1 MINNFNKL
9 NASGKEAKYL
19 KLFWLGFIIYTI
31 CNVFSKTEYFSY
43 IIFQAIQSLC
53 LILIFFTGS
62 YLIRFKFSNK
72 YLKFFYIIYCIWL
85 LLIIIRGFSFE
96 YNFVKYLLFDS
107 SYGIM
112 PYFVPL
118 ILFFPKKVVFYK
130 NIFDVIIILGI
141 FYIIYV
147 AVTIGELLNTNHASL
162 LSQGIVEY
170 SSILSF
176 PVSFLLLTFNYHSVK
191 RKIFS
196 AIVLSL
202 TLLFAI
208 YRARRGMIFICSSQI
223 IFAFFLY
230 LINSKKKFLIIF
242 FSIIIALLVSNYI
255 YDTMLKKDNLIL
267 GFLTERGTEDTR
279 TGVELSFYSDFKT
292 KDWIFGRGI
301 QGEYYCPN
309 IDENQNT
316 DYRSVIETG
325 YLQII
330 LRGGLISFILILLIT
345 LPAIFLGLF
354 YSKNTLSKAA
364 GLWILLWALYL
375 YPATM
380 EAFSLYYI
388 LFWIS
393 IGICYSQTIRNI
405 SETEMKFLFHSKR
418 LN

>member
-9 NASGKEAKYL
+9 NTNGKEAKYL
-19 KLFWLGFIIYTI
+19 KLFWLGFTIYTI
-31 CNVFSKTEYFSY
+31 CAVFSKTEYFSY
-43 IIFQAIQSLC
+43 IVLQAIQFLC
-53 LILIFFTGS
+53 LILLFFTAS
-62 YLIRFKFSNK
+62 YLIRFNFSNK
-72 YLKFFYIIYCIWL
+72 YLNFFYIIYCSWL
-85 LLIIIRGFSFE
+85 LLIIIRGISFE
-96 YNFVKYLLFDS
+96 YNFVKNLLFDS

-118 ILFFPKKVVFYK
+118 ILLFPKKVVFYK
-130 NIFDVIIILGI
+130 KIFDVIILLGI

-147 AVTIGELLNTNHASL
+147 AVTISELLNPDRASFF
-162 LSQGIVEY
+162 SQGIVEY

-176 PVSFLLLTFNYHSVK
+176 PVGFLLLTFNYHSVK
-191 RKIFS
+191 RKTFS
-196 AIVLSL
+196 AIVLLL
-202 TLLFAI
+202 TLFFAI

-223 IFAFFLY
+223 VFAFLLY
-230 LINSKKKFLIIF
+230 LFNSKKKFLHIS
-242 FSIIIALLVSNYI
+242 FSIIIAILVFNYI
-255 YDTMLKKDNLIL
+255 YDTIRKKDNSIF
-267 GFLTERGTEDTR
+267 GFLMDRGTEDTR
-279 TGVELSFYSDFKT
+279 TGVELYFYSDFKT

-301 QGEYYCPN
+301 QGEYYCPD
-309 IDENQNT
+309 IGEDPTT

-330 LRGGLISFILILLIT
+330 LRGGIISLALILLIA

-375 YPATM
+375 YPTTM
-380 EAFSLYYI
+380 EAFSLYYV

-418 LN
+418 